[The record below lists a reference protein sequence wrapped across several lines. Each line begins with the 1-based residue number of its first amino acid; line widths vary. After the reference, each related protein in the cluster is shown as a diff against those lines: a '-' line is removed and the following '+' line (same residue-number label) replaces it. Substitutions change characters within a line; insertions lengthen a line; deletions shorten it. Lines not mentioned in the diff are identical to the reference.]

1 MLKLLVLHYVW
12 NGCNS
17 QNKINKPYPKNTKP
31 TLQKKIHNI
40 PVILNFT

>member
-17 QNKINKPYPKNTKP
+17 QNKINKPYLKHTKP
-31 TLQKKIHNI
+31 ILQKKKKKYITFR
-40 PVILNFT
+40 LF